1 MYCGGSGG
9 SGGGGGDDDDEA
21 MSVCLS
27 VCLTLYWKYEFW
39 LKLVLQV
46 HTKSCQ
52 VKNFNSCW
60 CNINPPLYI
69 NLQLHLSQEWFIIE
83 RFDT

>member
-27 VCLTLYWKYEFW
+27 VCLTLYWKYEF
-39 LKLVLQV
+39 
-46 HTKSCQ
+46 
-52 VKNFNSCW
+52 
-60 CNINPPLYI
+60 
-69 NLQLHLSQEWFIIE
+69 
-83 RFDT
+83 